1 MTQIA
6 VRIHPVVLFNI
17 VDIYERRNIDANR
30 VIGTLLGTQDKTGN
44 VEISN
49 SFVVQHREANNEVAI
64 DIEVAKELFELHRKV
79 NPNETIVG
87 WFATGGKEV
96 NEYSVV
102 IHDYYSRET
111 SNPIHLT
118 VDPSERGLNIK
129 AYVSTPFGVPS
140 KNVGTMFTLLPDVT
154 IAGGYETEMIG
165 VKACM
170 MASGLH
176 NFSKAQSIDSE
187 LEMIIQM
194 SQKAQEIIGTILQFI
209 DENMLSANKS
219 VPSNSNDIGRQLMA
233 MVESIVPFGGKDD
246 DALNANLKDL
256 LMVVYLA
263 NLSKSQLMLNEK
275 LSLLQINN

>member
-1 MTQIA
+1 
-6 VRIHPVVLFNI
+6 VVLYNI

-30 VIGTLLGTQDKTGN
+30 VIGTLLGTQDKSGN

-87 WFATGGKEV
+87 WFATGGGEV

-129 AYVSTPFGVPS
+129 AYVSTPFGVPG
-140 KNVGTMFTLLPDVT
+140 KNTGTMFSLLTDVCV
-154 IAGGYETEMIG
+154 AGGYEPEMIG

-170 MASGLH
+170 LASGLP
-176 NFSKAQSIDSE
+176 NLGKSQSIESE
-187 LEMIIQM
+187 LEMIIQT
-194 SQKAQEIIGTILQFI
+194 SQKAQEIIAVILQFI
-209 DENMLSANKS
+209 DDNILSANKS

-233 MVESIVPFGGKDD
+233 MVESIMPFGGDDD

-263 NLSKSQLMLNEK
+263 NLSKTQLMLNEK
-275 LSLLQINN
+275 LSLLQIN

>member
-1 MTQIA
+1 MTSIA
-6 VRIHPVVLFNI
+6 VRIHPVVLYNI

-30 VIGTLLGTQDKTGN
+30 VIGTLLGTQDKSGN

-87 WFATGGKEV
+87 WFATGGGEV

-129 AYVSTPFGVPS
+129 AYVSTPFGVPG
-140 KNVGTMFTLLPDVT
+140 KNTGTMFSLLTDVCV
-154 IAGGYETEMIG
+154 ASGYEPEMIG

-170 MASGLH
+170 LASGLP
-176 NFSKAQSIDSE
+176 NLGKSQSIESE
-187 LEMIIQM
+187 LEMIIQT
-194 SQKAQEIIGTILQFI
+194 SQKAQEIIAVILQFI
-209 DENMLSANKS
+209 DDNILSANKS

-233 MVESIVPFGGKDD
+233 MVESIMPFGGDDD

-263 NLSKSQLMLNEK
+263 NLSKTQLMLNEK
-275 LSLLQINN
+275 LSLLQIN

>member
-1 MTQIA
+1 MTSTA

-17 VDIYERRNIDANR
+17 VDIYERRNAEANR
-30 VIGTLLGTQDKTGN
+30 VIGTLLGTQDKSGN

-64 DIEVAKELFELHRKV
+64 DIEVAKEVYELHRKV

-87 WFATGGKEV
+87 WFATGGGEV

-102 IHDYYSRET
+102 IHDYYTRET

-129 AYVSTPFGVPS
+129 AYVSTPFGVPG
-140 KNVGTMFTLLPDVT
+140 KNIGTMFSLLTDVCV
-154 IAGGYETEMIG
+154 AAGYEPEMVG
-165 VKACM
+165 LKSCLL
-170 MASGLH
+170 ASGLPH
-176 NFSKAQSIDSE
+176 IGKAPTIDSE
-187 LEMIIQM
+187 LDVIIQT

-209 DENMLSANKS
+209 DDNILSGNKS
-219 VPSNSNDIGRQLMA
+219 IPSNSNDIGRQLMA
-233 MVESIVPFGGKDD
+233 MVESILPFGGDDD

-263 NLSKSQLMLNEK
+263 NLSKTQLLLNEK
-275 LSLLQINN
+275 LSLLQIN

>member
-1 MTQIA
+1 MSSTA

-30 VIGTLLGTQDKTGN
+30 VIGTLLGTQDKSGN

-87 WFATGGKEV
+87 WFATGGGEV

-129 AYVSTPFGVPS
+129 AYVSTPFGVPG
-140 KNVGTMFTLLPDVT
+140 KNTGTMFSLLTDVCA
-154 IAGGYETEMIG
+154 AGGYDPEMIG

-170 MASGLH
+170 LASGLP
-176 NFSKAQSIDSE
+176 NLGKSQSIESE
-187 LEMIIQM
+187 LEMIIQT
-194 SQKAQEIIGTILQFI
+194 SQKAQEIIAIILQFI
-209 DENMLSANKS
+209 DDNILSANKS

-233 MVESIVPFGGKDD
+233 MVESIMPFGGDDD

-263 NLSKSQLMLNEK
+263 NLSKTQLLLNEK
-275 LSLLQINN
+275 LSLLQIN

>member
-1 MTQIA
+1 MTSTA

-17 VDIYERRNIDANR
+17 VDIYERRNRDANR
-30 VIGTLLGTQDKTGN
+30 VIGTLLGTQDKSGN
-44 VEISN
+44 IEISN

-87 WFATGGKEV
+87 WFATGGGEV

-118 VDPSERGLNIK
+118 VDPSERGLNVK
-129 AYVSTPFGVPS
+129 AYVSTPFGVPG
-140 KNVGTMFTLLPDVT
+140 KNTGTMFSLLTDVCV
-154 IAGGYETEMIG
+154 AGGYEPEMIG

-170 MASGLH
+170 LASGLP
-176 NFSKAQSIDSE
+176 NLGKNKSIESE
-187 LEMIIQM
+187 LEMIIQT
-194 SQKAQEIIGTILQFI
+194 SQKAQEIIAVILQFI
-209 DENMLSANKS
+209 DDNILSANKS

-233 MVESIVPFGGKDD
+233 MVESIMPFGGDDD

-263 NLSKSQLMLNEK
+263 NLSKTQLMLNEK
-275 LSLLQINN
+275 LSLLQIN

>member
-1 MTQIA
+1 MTSTV

-30 VIGTLLGTQDKTGN
+30 VIGTLLGTQDKSGN

-87 WFATGGKEV
+87 WFATGGGEV

-129 AYVSTPFGVPS
+129 AYVSTPFGVPGR
-140 KNVGTMFTLLPDVT
+140 NTGTMFSLLTDVCV
-154 IAGGYETEMIG
+154 AGGYDPEMIG

-170 MASGLH
+170 LASGLP
-176 NFSKAQSIDSE
+176 NLGKSQSIESE
-187 LEMIIQM
+187 LEMIIQT
-194 SQKAQEIIGTILQFI
+194 SQKAQEIIAVILQFI
-209 DENMLSANKS
+209 DDNILSANKS

-233 MVESIVPFGGKDD
+233 MVESIMPFGGDDD

-263 NLSKSQLMLNEK
+263 NLSKTQLMLNEK
-275 LSLLQINN
+275 LSLLQIN